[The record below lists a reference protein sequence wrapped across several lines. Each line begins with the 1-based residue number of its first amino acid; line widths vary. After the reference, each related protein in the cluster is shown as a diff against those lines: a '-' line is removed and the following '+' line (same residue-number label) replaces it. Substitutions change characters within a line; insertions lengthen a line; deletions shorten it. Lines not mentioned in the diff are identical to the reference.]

1 MSKLKQYI
9 WILLLR
15 LSYVLSVVFGSVMPK
30 ILYWFLSR
38 LIHYRKRVIDDNLL
52 KAGIANL
59 ENVVSIRNAYY
70 KQLANYV
77 VESVYGLYATFA
89 KLEQKIRFI
98 NIDLLESFL
107 ADAGVTSGEGQPE
120 GNFLL
125 LPETWISF
133 FGALL
138 GVGSAALLYTK

>member
-1 MSKLKQYI
+1 MSKLKQYS

-77 VESVYGLYATFA
+77 VES
-89 KLEQKIRFI
+89 
-98 NIDLLESFL
+98 
-107 ADAGVTSGEGQPE
+107 
-120 GNFLL
+120 
-125 LPETWISF
+125 
-133 FGALL
+133 
-138 GVGSAALLYTK
+138 